1 LLIYLYFIDEKYTN
15 NQITLMI
22 NNFQSAH
29 DLNLNLYKIQ
39 FFYEKIKV
47 TSFTGIHVKMT
58 AD

>member
-1 LLIYLYFIDEKYTN
+1 MKNMLIIKLYVNDKY
-15 NQITLMI
+15 
-22 NNFQSAH
+22 FRSAH

-47 TSFTGIHVKMT
+47 TSFMGIHVKMT